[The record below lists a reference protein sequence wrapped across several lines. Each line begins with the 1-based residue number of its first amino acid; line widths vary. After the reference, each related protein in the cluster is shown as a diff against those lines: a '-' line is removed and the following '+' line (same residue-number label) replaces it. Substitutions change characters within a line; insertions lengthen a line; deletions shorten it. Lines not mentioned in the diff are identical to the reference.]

1 MVGRCETTG
10 RRQEEVQVGAAQ
22 DGRAERGTEKSGD
35 LGGAT
40 CNEAWGLSWQHPCW
54 SQ

>member
-10 RRQEEVQVGAAQ
+10 RRQQEVQVGAAQ

-35 LGGAT
+35 LGGGGGSNT
-40 CNEAWGLSWQHPCW
+40 K
-54 SQ
+54 